1 MSSFYVTTPIYYVN
15 GAPHL
20 GTFYT
25 TTIADILA
33 RYHRLFGDSTL
44 FLTGVDEHGQK
55 AEEAAHQRG
64 LSPQAH
70 CDDMAASFEKA
81 WQELGISYDIFM
93 RTTLP
98 YHQRVVQDCLAY
110 LYERGDIYASEY
122 EGWYSVSEEMF
133 FTEKELVNGLS
144 PMGKPVQRVTEK
156 NYFFR
161 MSRYQDALIA
171 YLEEHPEYIQPE
183 GKRSEVLGFLRQ
195 PLTDL
200 CISRPKKRL
209 SWGIPIPFD
218 EEFVTY
224 VWFDALL
231 NYASAVGFRQGS
243 EKEEEFRTWWSG
255 VVHLIG
261 KDILTTHAVYWSTM
275 LMALGVPLPRTI
287 FAHGWILNAVGGKMS
302 KSEGPVVTPQ
312 NLCDAIGIDSA
323 RYWLARD
330 IVFGNDGSFSEELV
344 VTRLNA
350 ELANNLGNLANRTI
364 AIISKHFGGVI
375 PSASTATEATVNL
388 RELVERLP
396 AKVKR
401 SINELAPHHAIGAV
415 VELLSR
421 TNQYIDG
428 MAPWKAVKEDRAVA
442 AESLAAVVSVLH
454 MAAFLLSPVMP
465 KKMAQLADSLGGGL
479 EGRLMAECPQ
489 WGELAGRSVV
499 TAGPLFPRLELP
511 LLSE

>member
-1 MSSFYVTTPIYYVN
+1 MSAFYVTTPIYYVN

-33 RYHRLFGDSTL
+33 RYHRLFGDETL
-44 FLTGVDEHGQK
+44 FLTGIDEHGQK

-81 WQELGISYDIFM
+81 WQQLGISYDIFM
-93 RTTLP
+93 RTTFP
-98 YHQRVVQDCLAY
+98 HHQRVVQDCLAY

-144 PMGKPVQRVTEK
+144 PAGKPVHRVTEK

-161 MSRYQDALIA
+161 MSKYQDALIG
-171 YLEEHPEYIQPE
+171 YIEEHPEYIQPE

-209 SWGIPIPFD
+209 SWGIPVPFD
-218 EEFVTY
+218 EDFVTY

-231 NYASAVGFRQGS
+231 NYASAVGYRQS
-243 EKEEEFRTWWSG
+243 EEKEAQFRRWWSG

-287 FAHGWILNAVGGKMS
+287 FAHGWILNAIGGKMS

-312 NLCDAIGIDSA
+312 VLCDAVGIDAA

-330 IVFGNDGSFSEELV
+330 LVFGNDGSFSEELV
-344 VTRLNA
+344 VSRLNA
-350 ELANNLGNLANRTI
+350 ELANNLGNLASRSRTLI
-364 AIISKHFGGVI
+364 EKYFDGIV
-375 PSASTATEATVNL
+375 PEATVTAASTVGL
-388 RELVERLP
+388 RDATVALP
-396 AKVKR
+396 EKVR
-401 SINELAPHHAIGAV
+401 QAIEEFAPHHAIGAV
-415 VELLSR
+415 VDLLSK

-428 MAPWKAVKEDRAVA
+428 MAPWKAVKEDRALA
-442 AESLAAVVSVLH
+442 GEALAAVVSVLH
-454 MAAFLLSPVMP
+454 LAAFLLAPVMP
-465 KKMAQLADSLGGGL
+465 NKMEELARSLGSSLADCTFENS
-479 EGRLMAECPQ
+479 PQ
-489 WGELAGRSVV
+489 WGDAGGCRVV
-499 TAGPLFPRLELP
+499 SGGPLFPRLELP
-511 LLSE
+511 LIKS